1 MSDLKQAIAAYMDTT
16 LSDLAALVAYPSLA
30 FEGYDPK
37 PNIACGNAVL
47 EMFRAA
53 GFGDA
58 ELISVGPGFKAVWAE
73 HHVSSDVPT
82 VLLYAHY
89 DIQPAPKDEQRWKSD
104 PWTLT
109 RGGDGRY
116 YGRGAADDKSGIV
129 QHLGALHALGGPDA
143 ITNVN
148 VKVCIE
154 GEEEAHG
161 HLADYIAQDPNR
173 FKADVYIIADTG
185 NISVGEP
192 ILTTSLRGDVNVD
205 VTVETVSSALH
216 SGIFGGPTPDA
227 LVTLISVIRSF
238 YDDEGNTVIEGIE
251 NGEEGGTEFPEELFR
266 EQAELLPG
274 VEFAGTGSI
283 ASRLWKRPSA
293 TVIGMDVPS
302 LASAANIIIPK
313 ATARVAVRYPA
324 GNDPLSVLDSV
335 KRHISMYTPFGARV
349 TFTRELASP
358 AFQTSL
364 DTSVGEL
371 ALDALGEAFGKSAST
386 IGCGASIPLLSEL
399 QKIAPEATFLLFGP
413 EDQAEAKVHSGNESV
428 DADEIARCI
437 HAEALILQRVA
448 R

>member
-1 MSDLKQAIAAYMDTT
+1 MSDLKQSIAEYMGTT
-16 LSDLAALVAYPSLA
+16 LSDLATLVAYPSLA
-30 FEGYDPK
+30 FEGYDHEPT
-37 PNIACGNAVL
+37 IACGNAVS

-53 GFGDA
+53 GFDGA

-73 HHVSSDVPT
+73 HHVSCDVAT

-89 DIQPAPKDEQRWKSD
+89 DIQPAPKDEQQWKTD

-109 RGGDGRY
+109 RGDDGRY
-116 YGRGAADDKSGIV
+116 HGRGAADDKSGIV
-129 QHLGALHALGGPDA
+129 QHLGALHVLGGPDA

-148 VKVCIE
+148 LKVCIE

-173 FKADVYIIADTG
+173 FGADVYIIADTG

-227 LVTLISVIRSF
+227 LVTLMNVLQSF
-238 YDDEGNTVIEGIE
+238 YDEKGNTVIEGIKT
-251 NGEEGGTEFPEELFR
+251 GEEDGAEFPEELFR

-274 VEFAGTGSI
+274 VELVGTGSI
-283 ASRLWKRPSA
+283 ATRLWKRPNA

-324 GNDPLSVLDSV
+324 GNDPRDVLDAV
-335 KRHISMYTPFGARV
+335 KRHISSHTPFAAKV

-364 DTSVGEL
+364 DTSTGEL
-371 ALDALGEAFGKSAST
+371 ALEALGEAFEKPAST

-399 QKIAPEATFLLFGP
+399 QKISPEATFLLFGP

-437 HAEALILQRVA
+437 HAEALILQRIS